1 MSNPTVLAPGASAFA
16 AFARPGADLPDFEHI
31 RRLANQVV
39 PFGSFVGV
47 EVTEVDAEHA
57 VVEIP
62 DRPELTN
69 QMGTVHAG
77 AQFLAADIA
86 GACAFV
92 GATAVRIADVAWL
105 VVRDSWSSFRR
116 PATGLVRA
124 VATIEE
130 RGARRVLAARP
141 GERVELDGKAQLYD
155 VSGAAVA
162 TFRFAYVAE
171 LVAAPAD
178 GARS

>member
-1 MSNPTVLAPGASAFA
+1 MMPSPFA
-16 AFARPGADLPDFEHI
+16 VFAGQDLEHV

-39 PFGSFVGV
+39 PFGAFVGV
-47 EVTEVDAEHA
+47 EVTEVTAEYA

-62 DRPELTN
+62 DRAELTN

-92 GATAVRIADVAWL
+92 GATATRIADVAWL

-116 PATGLVRA
+116 PGHGLVRA
-124 VATIEE
+124 VATVDE
-130 RGARRVLAARP
+130 RGVRQVLAAGP
-141 GERVELDGKAQLYD
+141 GERVELDGKAQLTD
-155 VSGAAVA
+155 AAGAPVA
-162 TFRFAYVAE
+162 TIRFAYVAE
-171 LVAAPAD
+171 MVAEMVAAP
-178 GARS
+178 

>member
-1 MSNPTVLAPGASAFA
+1 MSNPSVLAPNASAFA
-16 AFARPGADLPDFEHI
+16 AFARPGAAIPDFEHI

-39 PFGSFVGV
+39 PFGAFVGV

-62 DRPELTN
+62 DRAELTN

-92 GATAVRIADVAWL
+92 GAAAARIGEVAWL

-116 PATGLVRA
+116 PGRGLVRA
-124 VATIEE
+124 VATVEE
-130 RGARRVLAARP
+130 RGVRQVLAATP
-141 GERVELDGKAQLYD
+141 GQRVELDGKAQLWD
-155 VSGAAVA
+155 ASGGQIA

-171 LVAAPAD
+171 MVAATATPAP
-178 GARS
+178 